1 MKPGAI
7 EITKLSDEQ
16 LKNLIDNHRRKLAT
30 DSLTYLDALAEQA
43 RRNGQGLDFNKS
55 FSIIRRAAAERRFV
69 SYKELADASGAD
81 WNRVHYSIG
90 GHLWSLVEYAHRRG
104 WPMLSAIVV
113 NKQNV
118 ATGNME
124 PETLKGFLAAA
135 SDLGYLI
142 TDEEAFLREQ
152 QGRVFEWASSPSGE
166 SAAP

>member
-1 MKPGAI
+1 MKRDAI
-7 EITKLSDEQ
+7 EVTKLSDEQ

-43 RRNGQGLDFNKS
+43 RRSGQGLDFNKS

-124 PETLKGFLAAA
+124 CQSA
-135 SDLGYLI
+135 SDRDPRSASKRDPLVLRF
-142 TDEEAFLREQ
+142 ERLAFAPSELVGVAET
-152 QGRVFEWASSPSGE
+152 GRARVDV
-166 SAAP
+166 

>member
-7 EITKLSDEQ
+7 EVTKLSDEQ

-90 GHLWSLVEYAHRRG
+90 GHLWSLVE
-104 WPMLSAIVV
+104 
-113 NKQNV
+113 
-118 ATGNME
+118 
-124 PETLKGFLAAA
+124 
-135 SDLGYLI
+135 
-142 TDEEAFLREQ
+142 
-152 QGRVFEWASSPSGE
+152 
-166 SAAP
+166 